1 MKNII
6 KIFFIFLFFI
16 LLTSLNCVNN
26 STPFSCGNFIQN
38 SQQKVAFF
46 ADSRVNAEIFSNED
60 NNNFDG
66 YGNNTVTNDNFL
78 SSYQNFFSNNSQN
91 YAGNIH
97 NLSTYLK
104 SEIIIRAP

>member
-6 KIFFIFLFFI
+6 KIFFIFSFFI
-16 LLTSLNCVNN
+16 LLTSLNYINN

-38 SQQKVAFF
+38 GQQKVVFF

-60 NNNFDG
+60 NNNLDG

-78 SSYQNFFSNNSQN
+78 SSYQNFLSNNSQN